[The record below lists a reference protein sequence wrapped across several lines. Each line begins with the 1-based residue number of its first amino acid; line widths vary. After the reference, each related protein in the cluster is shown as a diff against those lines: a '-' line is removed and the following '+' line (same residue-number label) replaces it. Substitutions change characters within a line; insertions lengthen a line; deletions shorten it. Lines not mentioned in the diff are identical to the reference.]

1 MSLSTTPLHCAGYET
16 QYQEVDVLI
25 TQENNAVLMLAQ
37 RRRRRDNIKKGLVRF
52 AAHLIYRLFTL
63 YH

>member
-37 RRRRRDNIKKGLVRF
+37 RGTTLKQRWFDSRRI
-52 AAHLIYRLFTL
+52 
-63 YH
+63 